1 MPHTNQ
7 SRTLDNYP
15 EDTNQKRTVGMFL
28 RSSDLDTI
36 EEHPHL
42 GMASNPKGTRVHR
55 CVQKVKAK
63 GGNANPYAVCQAS
76 TGQSYKTGKKL

>member
-1 MPHTNQ
+1 V
-7 SRTLDNYP
+7 LDHYP

-36 EEHPHL
+36 EEHPHV

-55 CVQKVKAK
+55 LVQKLK
-63 GGNANPYAVCQAS
+63 GKKGIRNPYAVAQAA
-76 TGQSYKTGKKL
+76 TGQSYATGKKL